1 MTLKILCTL
10 IVTIEY
16 IGYAIWSWNFSKWNK
31 KTKKHF
37 IEFLLLGY
45 IIFFFLIWIIL

>member
-1 MTLKILCTL
+1 MTLKILCML

-31 KTKKHF
+31 KTKIRF
-37 IEFLLLGY
+37 IEFLLVMY
-45 IIFFFLIWIIL
+45 FIFLFLIWIVF